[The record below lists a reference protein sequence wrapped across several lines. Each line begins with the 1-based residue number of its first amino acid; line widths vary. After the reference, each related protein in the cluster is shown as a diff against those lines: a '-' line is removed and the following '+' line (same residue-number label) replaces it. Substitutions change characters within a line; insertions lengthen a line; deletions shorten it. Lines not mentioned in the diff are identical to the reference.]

1 MDQEEKANFEYLAAA
16 CHLPENDRHP
26 KQIEQLGNN

>member
-16 CHLPENDRHP
+16 CHLPEDHGHP